1 MTTDEIKKEI
11 EKAMRP
17 LQEKINQL
25 SLKSDPKLLEKDPV
39 TDDFKDEQNRAK
51 DQWKNDGNEFFEK
64 GQSALDRAIN
74 NYIQGNDSLVGK
86 KL

>member
-39 TDDFKDEQNRAK
+39 TDDFKEEQKKAK
-51 DQWKNDGNEFFEK
+51 DQWNNDGNEFLAK
-64 GQSALDRAIN
+64 GQAAMDRAI
-74 NYIQGNDSLVGK
+74 DSYLSGSGSFNGK